1 MGNYP
6 NAMKPV
12 HT

>member
-6 NAMKPV
+6 N
-12 HT
+12 